1 MIIMRITRTGKPD
14 NFYYYIIED
23 YRDERGRRKNK
34 TVESLGWARAIRE
47 KYNVPN
53 AQVWCKN

>member
-1 MIIMRITRTGKPD
+1 MKGDEGK
-14 NFYYYIIED
+14 
-23 YRDERGRRKNK
+23 K